1 MQYKNN
7 LYFRKLVQLKYA
19 RLRNREFYTIFRK
32 SNGYKELIQRLG
44 GRLDIN
50 IFNIFNILKTTT
62 SIFFIRQ
69 KILHGLV
76 LLNGERI
83 KSPNILLKPFDII
96 SLKVSDFSHNMISY
110 NGDQEFEVYL
120 GYIVRKLFLLIRPSL
135 LNEESRLK
143 LCSDLSMI
151 LKDKRK
157 NAVKGYFNKGFQFL
171 SKTDYMDQGFFYNK
185 DSIPSIKGLKS
196 ISSVISI
203 LNKWYRE
210 NIFKF
215 YLGSSKKK
223 LYFLNINEFSSI
235 QDPFNFFNNGFNYN
249 NFEFKINGDFLDI
262 VFLGYAENNIVLNS
276 NDKYSLHYLYR

>member
-1 MQYKNN
+1 M
-7 LYFRKLVQLKYA
+7 
-19 RLRNREFYTIFRK
+19 
-32 SNGYKELIQRLG
+32 
-44 GRLDIN
+44 
-50 IFNIFNILKTTT
+50 
-62 SIFFIRQ
+62 
-69 KILHGLV
+69 HGLV

-120 GYIVRKLFLLIRPSL
+120 GYIIRKLFLLIRPSL

-171 SKTDYMDQGFFYNK
+171 SKTDYTDQGFFYNK

-215 YLGSSKKK
+215 YLGCL
-223 LYFLNINEFSSI
+223 LYTSPSPR
-235 QDPFNFFNNGFNYN
+235 DRG
-249 NFEFKINGDFLDI
+249 
-262 VFLGYAENNIVLNS
+262 
-276 NDKYSLHYLYR
+276 